1 MKPVV
6 TIAVWQ
12 TLLDESLGFVNE
24 VKRGRVACVQEAAMR
39 SANVCVDFDTA
50 LAALECAADRFEAA
64 YLCGAPIQNVERA
77 RLIGEALG
85 LQLGTDEQQALAV
98 ALGQTHSPTSL
109 QPRPGARR
117 MLRELA
123 RDNRIVALSDT
134 WMSPG
139 STLRASLKHHAL
151 AQFLSGMLFSDETK
165 VYKVT
170 GEAWSVAAQRFGTR
184 VEQIVHVGDLP
195 VVDGAVAL
203 AVGCAGSIVVSHSDH
218 PVKGVHPSECAGV
231 HVVTDS
237 ASVPPLVER
246 LRRGEP
252 PFGASFPTSPGDLP
266 GQGPATPPGS

>member
-12 TLLDESLGFVNE
+12 TLLDESLGFVDE

-39 SANVCVDFDTA
+39 SANVRLDFDTA
-50 LAALECAADRFEAA
+50 LAALDFAADRFEAA
-64 YLCGAPIQNVERA
+64 YLSGAPIENIERA

-85 LQLGTDEQQALAV
+85 LRLGTNEQRGLAA

-109 QPRPGARR
+109 RPRPGARK

-123 RDNRIVALSDT
+123 RDNRVVALSDT

-170 GEAWSVAAQRFGTR
+170 GEAWSLAAQTFSTR

-203 AVGCAGSIVVSHSDH
+203 AVGCAGSIVVRHSDH
-218 PVKGVHPSECAGV
+218 PVKGPPSECAGA
-231 HVVTDS
+231 HIVTDS
-237 ASVPPLVER
+237 ASVPSLVAR
-246 LRRGEP
+246 LRRGEL
-252 PFGASFPTSPGDLP
+252 PF
-266 GQGPATPPGS
+266 